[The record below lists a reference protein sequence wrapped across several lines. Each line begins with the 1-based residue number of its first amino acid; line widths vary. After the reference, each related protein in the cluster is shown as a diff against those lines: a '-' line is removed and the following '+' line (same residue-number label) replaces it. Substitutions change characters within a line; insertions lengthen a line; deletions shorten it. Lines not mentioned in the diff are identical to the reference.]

1 MECQLRLL
9 SSDEAKVYSSTNSWL
24 DHTRCTA
31 IHTCPRWGVV
41 RYMHGKSLEVSGREM
56 PLEAGS
62 AMHQAFAAHRL
73 WQLWRT
79 VAATLITDDDCH
91 KARLILE
98 SGIRIFG
105 ADRWTELEKKIWEP
119 EPQPIAL
126 EALYTSGYYD
136 SPTDKRR
143 TLSNME
149 KSLLMYLNR
158 YDSDY
163 LPFVEDDFVGIEVP
177 VRIGLR
183 FEDGTDFMY
192 TGRVDAV
199 LAEPRSGAPILAENK
214 TASNVANQWEVQWRT
229 SHQPTGYMAGLGLQL
244 NRRIDTGK
252 LFGLQVPLPATSDYK
267 GYVETNLHRT
277 TRAFGE
283 WLKWVHAAWMLW
295 QEYAEQPFQAPMYT
309 HSCYRYFRPCSFVPI
324 CDIGEDD
331 PPVTLTEMVD
341 DRWHPEET

>member
-1 MECQLRLL
+1 VECQLRLL
-9 SSDEAKVYSSTNSWL
+9 SADEAKVYSSTNSWL

-31 IHTCPRWGVV
+31 IHTCPRWGVI

-73 WQLWRT
+73 WQLWH
-79 VAATLITDDDCH
+79 ASHQEYSTLVD
-91 KARLILE
+91 KA
-98 SGIRIFG
+98 GMRIFG
-105 ADRWTELEKKIWEP
+105 EDRWDPLFRKIGEP
-119 EPQPIAL
+119 EPQPMAL

-149 KSLLMYLNR
+149 KSLLMYLHR

-177 VRIGLR
+177 IRIGLS
-183 FEDGTDFMY
+183 FEDGAEFMY

-199 LAEPRSGAPILAENK
+199 LAEPRSGAPILGENK
-214 TASNVANQWEVQWRT
+214 TASNVGNQWEVQWRT

-244 NRRIDTGK
+244 NRRIDSGK

-267 GYVETNLHRT
+267 GYVDCNLHRT
-277 TRAFGE
+277 TRAFGS
-283 WLKWVHAAWMLW
+283 WLRWVHKAWTTW
-295 QEYAEQPFQAPMYT
+295 QEFADQPFEAPMLT

-331 PPVTLTEMVD
+331 PPVTLHELVD
-341 DRWHPEET
+341 DKWHPEEV

>member
-1 MECQLRLL
+1 VECQLRLL
-9 SSDEAKVYSSTNSWL
+9 SEAEAKEYSKANQWI
-24 DHTRCTA
+24 DHTRATA
-31 IHTCPRWGVV
+31 VHTCPRWGVI
-41 RYMHGKSLEVSGREM
+41 RYFHGKTLEVSGREM

-73 WQLWRT
+73 WQLWKT
-79 VAATLITDDDCH
+79 IPATLTTDDDCH
-91 KARLILE
+91 RARLILE

-105 ADRWTELEKKIWEP
+105 SDRWVELEKKIWEP
-119 EPQPIAL
+119 EPQPMAL

-136 SPTDKRR
+136 SPTDKGR

-158 YDSDY
+158 YDGDY

-177 VRIGLR
+177 IRIGLR
-183 FEDGTDFMY
+183 FEDGAELMY

-199 LAEPRSGAPILAENK
+199 LAEPGSGAPILGENK
-214 TASNVANQWEVQWRT
+214 TASRVGNQWEVQWRT

-244 NRRIDTGK
+244 NRRIDSGK

-267 GYVETNLHRT
+267 GYVDCNLHRT
-277 TRAFGE
+277 TRAFGS
-283 WLKWVHAAWMLW
+283 WLRWVHKAWTTW
-295 QEYAEQPFQAPMYT
+295 QEFADQPFEAPMLT

-324 CDIGEDD
+324 CDIGEDA
-331 PPVTLTEMVD
+331 PPVTLHELVD
-341 DRWHPEET
+341 DKWHPEEV